1 MKNEKNYNMGFL
13 FQKYG
18 KFWSVSRGHFI
29 KHKPLISEEC
39 TSCSYLFEMEKE
51 NRTFSRSDH
60 CNDPFPNHKLHIQII
75 IIWCYHYY
83 SKQLFAKN
91 ENVYSKIF
99 LKLMKNQYFQFFL
112 RHWFLNLWR
121 LINIWIWY
129 LELAFIPLWLIRK
142 KESDQI
148 KIRKIILKLW
158 VFELIWGK
166 TFCSSFGKND
176 YHCTLS
182 ILK

>member
-1 MKNEKNYNMGFL
+1 ML
-13 FQKYG
+13 
-18 KFWSVSRGHFI
+18 
-29 KHKPLISEEC
+29 
-39 TSCSYLFEMEKE
+39 
-51 NRTFSRSDH
+51 
-60 CNDPFPNHKLHIQII
+60 
-75 IIWCYHYY
+75 
-83 SKQLFAKN
+83 KN
-91 ENVYSKIF
+91 ENVYSQIF

-166 TFCSSFGKND
+166 TFCSSFCSVENSYCFIPNLSSKTEPGKKIWEQQRRLLALGSQVSSHTHIWWLHSD
-176 YHCTLS
+176 
-182 ILK
+182 LKKRKKML

>member
-1 MKNEKNYNMGFL
+1 
-13 FQKYG
+13 
-18 KFWSVSRGHFI
+18 
-29 KHKPLISEEC
+29 
-39 TSCSYLFEMEKE
+39 
-51 NRTFSRSDH
+51 
-60 CNDPFPNHKLHIQII
+60 
-75 IIWCYHYY
+75 
-83 SKQLFAKN
+83 
-91 ENVYSKIF
+91 
-99 LKLMKNQYFQFFL
+99 MKNQYFQFFL

-166 TFCSSFGKND
+166 TFCSSFQKNYKYFLPFEFQKFIMFSKIFFEICSSASNSPEHGFILLFSAIIKPTLAKWFEFMEFSLNATLTWCCSSTMD
-176 YHCTLS
+176 YQQS
-182 ILK
+182 Y

>member
-1 MKNEKNYNMGFL
+1 ML
-13 FQKYG
+13 
-18 KFWSVSRGHFI
+18 
-29 KHKPLISEEC
+29 
-39 TSCSYLFEMEKE
+39 
-51 NRTFSRSDH
+51 
-60 CNDPFPNHKLHIQII
+60 
-75 IIWCYHYY
+75 
-83 SKQLFAKN
+83 KN

-166 TFCSSFGKND
+166 TFCSSFNWTSCLTVLGQKIKKSPGQKNSWNQINQF
-176 YHCTLS
+176 HEFFFHQIPFFAISKMVKNQFLNWE
-182 ILK
+182 

>member
-1 MKNEKNYNMGFL
+1 
-13 FQKYG
+13 
-18 KFWSVSRGHFI
+18 
-29 KHKPLISEEC
+29 
-39 TSCSYLFEMEKE
+39 
-51 NRTFSRSDH
+51 
-60 CNDPFPNHKLHIQII
+60 
-75 IIWCYHYY
+75 
-83 SKQLFAKN
+83 
-91 ENVYSKIF
+91 
-99 LKLMKNQYFQFFL
+99 MKNQYFQFFL

-166 TFCSSFGKND
+166 TFCSSLAKILKNHHFWPKFKKSSFLPKWKIIIFCQILKNHLFGKNLKKNINFGCKLKNHHFLQNLKNHPFLLKFENSSF
-176 YHCTLS
+176 YSKIWKISSVVSVLPTLEHWKDTGVFS
-182 ILK
+182 VVVSFQCLFGPST

>member
-1 MKNEKNYNMGFL
+1 ML
-13 FQKYG
+13 
-18 KFWSVSRGHFI
+18 
-29 KHKPLISEEC
+29 
-39 TSCSYLFEMEKE
+39 
-51 NRTFSRSDH
+51 
-60 CNDPFPNHKLHIQII
+60 
-75 IIWCYHYY
+75 
-83 SKQLFAKN
+83 KN

-112 RHWFLNLWR
+112 RHWFLNLWW

-142 KESDQI
+142 KASDQI

-166 TFCSSFGKND
+166 TFCSSFP
-176 YHCTLS
+176 YFLQLWLFSS
-182 ILK
+182 IFEVCKLVAEQILEIRIEQNFSSFSWPNFCHIWWFFKVS

>member
-1 MKNEKNYNMGFL
+1 ML
-13 FQKYG
+13 
-18 KFWSVSRGHFI
+18 
-29 KHKPLISEEC
+29 
-39 TSCSYLFEMEKE
+39 
-51 NRTFSRSDH
+51 
-60 CNDPFPNHKLHIQII
+60 
-75 IIWCYHYY
+75 
-83 SKQLFAKN
+83 KN

-166 TFCSSFGKND
+166 MFCSSFFANFYCSKWPKFARNRKKNWALSFIAVVFCRICCCIHEFNSKYDKND
-176 YHCTLS
+176 SNGYSTRAP
-182 ILK
+182 ITI

>member
-1 MKNEKNYNMGFL
+1 ML
-13 FQKYG
+13 
-18 KFWSVSRGHFI
+18 
-29 KHKPLISEEC
+29 
-39 TSCSYLFEMEKE
+39 
-51 NRTFSRSDH
+51 
-60 CNDPFPNHKLHIQII
+60 
-75 IIWCYHYY
+75 
-83 SKQLFAKN
+83 KN

-166 TFCSSFGKND
+166 MFCSSFEFQFFCLVSSFQNTYVGSIHENISIWFGLKLI
-176 YHCTLS
+176 LS
-182 ILK
+182 HIQSSNYGSISEWVSI